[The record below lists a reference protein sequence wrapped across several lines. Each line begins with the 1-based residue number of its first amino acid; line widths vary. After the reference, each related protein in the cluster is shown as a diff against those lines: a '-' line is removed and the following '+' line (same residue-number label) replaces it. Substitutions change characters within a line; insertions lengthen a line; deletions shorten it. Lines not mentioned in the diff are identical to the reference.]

1 MKKTYEQPVVEDLA
15 TELECEVLVG
25 SNIGEGGEGQEGD
38 ARDFGLEYGGVDV
51 DGNADPETRALLF
64 QLINFDF

>member
-1 MKKTYEQPVVEDLA
+1 MMKTMKKTYVTPMCDMLWTDESEMLAVSGVESD
-15 TELECEVLVG
+15 T
-25 SNIGEGGEGQEGD
+25 
-38 ARDFGLEYGGVDV
+38 GLEYGGVDV